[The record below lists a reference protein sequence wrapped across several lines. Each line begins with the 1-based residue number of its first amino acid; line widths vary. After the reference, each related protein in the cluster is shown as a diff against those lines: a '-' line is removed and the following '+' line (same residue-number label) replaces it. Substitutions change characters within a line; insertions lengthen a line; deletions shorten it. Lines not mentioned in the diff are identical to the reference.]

1 MEAKAYLKPKEATAK
16 TSGNPDPGGKHR
28 RSFTRL
34 LRHREMMMAL
44 GSGVM
49 MLIGWIAG
57 QWALPGWFST
67 GMYIAAYGLGGF
79 TKARDG
85 VATLLR
91 EKDLDVNLL
100 MIAAAAG
107 AAAIGYWN
115 EGAMLIFIFALSGAL
130 ESYASEQSKKDISA
144 LAALRP
150 EVAVKI
156 EDGVR
161 REVRVEELE
170 VGDLLLIRPDEVIPA
185 DGVIQNGDSYVN
197 QASITGES
205 VPVRKGRGDEVY
217 AGTLNEDG
225 ALYVTVGS
233 PAEGTLFAK
242 IIRLVEQAEKE
253 TPKTQ
258 QFIKRLEGTY
268 AKTVLA
274 VTAALLLLSPVLLGW
289 PWEQSFYK
297 SMVFLVVAS
306 PCALVSSVMPVML
319 SAMSRSAR
327 RGVLFKAAASMDR
340 LAGIKVAAF
349 DKTGTLTLGN
359 PVVTEMITLEGWE
372 QNEVLAAAAAIE
384 QWSRHPLARAVLAEA
399 KKENLELPAAEDIQS
414 LPGRGIQARIG
425 GRTWIIEKANE
436 QDLLFPDQLR
446 GVIQGLTEQGN
457 TVSTISCNGSYAAIL
472 GIRDEIRPEAR
483 EAISRLHRL
492 GIKTIM
498 LTGDRKVT
506 ADFIAAAAGIDEVYG
521 DLLPE
526 EKLERVKELGQ
537 RIGQVAMVGDGVND
551 APALATASVGIAM
564 GEGGSGA
571 ALDVADIVLMNGKLD
586 KLADTMELAARAR
599 SVVMQNLIF
608 AGAVILLLVTSNFI
622 QDIPLPLGVIGH
634 EGSTIL
640 VILNGLRLLR

>member
-1 MEAKAYLKPKEATAK
+1 MEAKAYLKPQDAK
-16 TSGNPDPGGKHR
+16 VKSSGNPDPGGKHR
-28 RSFTRL
+28 RSFTRM

-44 GSGVM
+44 GSGLL

-57 QWALPGWFST
+57 QSALPEWVSIS
-67 GMYIAAYGLGGF
+67 MYIAAYGLGGF
-79 TKARDG
+79 AKAREG

-100 MIAAAAG
+100 MIAAAIG

-150 EVAVKI
+150 EIAVKL
-156 EDGVR
+156 EGGER

-185 DGVIQNGDSYVN
+185 DGFIQDGDSYVN

-242 IIRLVEQAEKE
+242 IIKLVEQAEKE

-268 AKTVLA
+268 AKAVIA
-274 VTAALLLLSPVLLGW
+274 VTAALLLLLPLLLGW
-289 PWEQSFYK
+289 SWQQSFYK

-359 PVVTEMITLEGWE
+359 PIVTEMITLEGWGRS
-372 QNEVLAAAAAIE
+372 EVLAAAASVE
-384 QWSRHPLARAVLAEA
+384 QWSGHPLARAILAEA
-399 KKENLELPAAEDIQS
+399 KKENLELPAAEDIQA

-425 GRTWIIEKANE
+425 GRTWVIEKANE
-436 QDLLFPDQLR
+436 QDLMLPDPLKEA
-446 GVIQGLTEQGN
+446 ICALTEQGN
-457 TVSTISCNGSYAAIL
+457 TVSAISCDGNYTAIL

-483 EAISRLHRL
+483 EAIARLHRL
-492 GIKTIM
+492 GIKTVM

-506 ADFIAAAAGIDEVYG
+506 ADSIAAAAGIEEVYS

-526 EKLERVKELGQ
+526 EKLGRVRELEQ
-537 RIGQVAMVGDGVND
+537 QIGQVAMIGDGVND
-551 APALATASVGIAM
+551 APALAMASVGIAM

-571 ALDVADIVLMNGKLD
+571 ALDVADVVLMNGKLD
-586 KLADTMELAARAR
+586 KLADTLELAVRAR
-599 SVVMQNLIF
+599 RVVTQNLIF
-608 AGAVILLLVTSNFI
+608 AGAVILLLITGNFI

>member
-1 MEAKAYLKPKEATAK
+1 MEAKAYLKPQGAKVK
-16 TSGNPDPGGKHR
+16 TSGNPDPGHKHR
-28 RSFTRL
+28 KSLTRML
-34 LRHREMMMAL
+34 HHREMMMAL
-44 GSGVM
+44 GSGLL
-49 MLIGWIAG
+49 MLIGWIVG
-57 QWALPGWFST
+57 QCALPGWIST

-85 VATLLR
+85 IATLLR

-150 EVAVKI
+150 EMAVKL
-156 EDGVR
+156 EDGEM
-161 REVRVEELE
+161 REVRAEALE
-170 VGDLLLIRPDEVIPA
+170 VGDLVLVRPDEVIPA

-242 IIRLVEQAEKE
+242 IIKLVEQAEKE

-268 AKTVLA
+268 AKAVLA
-274 VTAALLLLSPVLLGW
+274 VTAILLVLSPLLLGW
-289 PWEQSFYK
+289 SWQQSFYK

-340 LAGIKVAAF
+340 LAGIQVAAF

-359 PVVTEMITLEGWE
+359 PVVTEMIPAEGWE
-372 QNEVLAAAAAIE
+372 QSEVLAAAASVE
-384 QWSRHPLARAVLAEA
+384 QWSGHPLARAVVAAA
-399 KKENLELPAAEDIQS
+399 KKENLEQLAAEDLLL

-425 GRTWIIEKANE
+425 GRKWVIEKANE
-436 QDLLFPDQLR
+436 QDPTLPDQLKKDIR
-446 GVIQGLTEQGN
+446 RLTEQGN
-457 TVSTISCNGSYAAIL
+457 TVSAVMCEGEYAGVLA
-472 GIRDEIRPEAR
+472 IRDELRPEAK
-483 EAISRLHRL
+483 EALARLHRL
-492 GIKTIM
+492 GIRTVM
-498 LTGDRKVT
+498 LTGDRKIT
-506 ADFIAAAAGIDEVYG
+506 AESIAAAVGIDEVYG

-526 EKLERVKELGQ
+526 EKLGLVKELGQ
-537 RIGQVAMVGDGVND
+537 RYGQVAMIGDGVND

-571 ALDVADIVLMNGKLD
+571 ALDVADLVLMNGKLD

-599 SVVMQNLIF
+599 RVVMQNLIF
-608 AGAVILLLVTSNFI
+608 AGAVILLLVTGNFI